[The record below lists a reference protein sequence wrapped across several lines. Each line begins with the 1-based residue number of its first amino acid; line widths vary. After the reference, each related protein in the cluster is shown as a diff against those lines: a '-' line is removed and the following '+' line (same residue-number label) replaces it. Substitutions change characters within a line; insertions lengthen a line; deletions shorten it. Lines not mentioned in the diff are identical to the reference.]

1 MAVMNRGMNSLVEIE
16 AARSKFIVVTS
27 PMNYQL
33 TYHPQEV
40 ARYTRPNTGHLLYQ
54 RLKRPYFAL
63 DSEISLPQP
72 TILT

>member
-40 ARYTRPNTGHLLYQ
+40 ASFIHDTPGPTPAICYT
-54 RLKRPYFAL
+54 K
-63 DSEISLPQP
+63 D
-72 TILT
+72 